1 MSVQLNHTIVSAR
14 DPAASA
20 AFLIEVLGRDRPPVL
35 FGPFTGVELDN
46 GAILDFI
53 HDDAKIEPQHYAFLV
68 SEGEFDQIFRRIK
81 ERNLTYWADPAKQK
95 EGEIY
100 HHFGGRGVYWCDP
113 DGHFLEIMTRPYVAK
128 V

>member
-20 AFLIEVLGRDRPPVL
+20 AFLIEVLGLDRPPVL

-53 HDDAKIEPQHYAFLV
+53 QDEGKIEPQHYAFLV
-68 SEGEFDQIFRRIK
+68 SEGEFDQIFGRIK
-81 ERNLTYWADPAKQK
+81 ERKLTYWADPAKQR
-95 EGEIY
+95 EGEVY
-100 HHFGGRGVYWCDP
+100 HHFGGRGVY
-113 DGHFLEIMTRPYVAK
+113 
-128 V
+128 